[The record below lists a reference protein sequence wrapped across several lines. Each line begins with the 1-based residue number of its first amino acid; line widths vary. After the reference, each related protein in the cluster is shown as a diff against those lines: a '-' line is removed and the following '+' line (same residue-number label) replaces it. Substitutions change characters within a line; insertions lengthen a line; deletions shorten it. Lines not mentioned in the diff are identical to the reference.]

1 MSHTATSGQPGAA
14 ETTEALGMALTRIAV
29 DGDCQNG
36 NCPSVHTTDDPEVLV
51 VQGIKLD
58 AATRTELGAAL
69 PDHEDAV
76 TIPADVILKAARVLE
91 GRA

>member
-1 MSHTATSGQPGAA
+1 
-14 ETTEALGMALTRIAV
+14 MALIRIAV
-29 DGDCQNG
+29 SNGCNGG
-36 NCPSVHTTDDPEVLV
+36 NCPSVHVTDDPDVVV

-58 AATRTELGAAL
+58 DLTRTELAGM

-76 TIPADVILKAARVLE
+76 TLPAEVILQAARALE

>member
-1 MSHTATSGQPGAA
+1 
-14 ETTEALGMALTRIAV
+14 MALTRIAV
-29 DGDCQNG
+29 TNDCNGG
-36 NCPSVHTTDDPEVLV
+36 NCPSVHTTDDPEILV

-58 AATRTELGAAL
+58 DTTRNELGAAL

-76 TIPADVILKAARVLE
+76 TIPAEVIRQAARVLE